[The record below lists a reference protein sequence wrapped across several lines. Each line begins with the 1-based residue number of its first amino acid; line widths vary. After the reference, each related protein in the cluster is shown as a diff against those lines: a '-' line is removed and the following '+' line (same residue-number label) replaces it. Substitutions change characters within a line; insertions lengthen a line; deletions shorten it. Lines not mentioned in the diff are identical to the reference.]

1 MKVSIIIPFYNASA
15 TIERCIKSAIAQT
28 YKNIEIICVDNNSE
42 DDSVNILQKYLNEYS
57 NILFY
62 TESRKGANFARNLGT
77 EKASGA
83 WINYLDADD
92 FLDNSKIDNQVKTLN
107 AIKEHSFIV
116 SSYYYVTTTGEKRK
130 HYIKFSDT
138 WKNLFSGNLGITSSN
153 LFKKTNILKV
163 GMWNEAYK
171 SSQEA
176 ELMFKIIKIY
186 GPPFLMK
193 NEFQTVVYE
202 QKSNI
207 SNVNKS
213 NNLKTFL
220 KLRILILEYLMESEN
235 EYFQKEK
242 QWFLNELLTISLN
255 YFYYDKT
262 FSKRTYN
269 KFLDMRLRINRN
281 LTFNRIMLI
290 LAIKCFGFSFGAFIY
305 KKMNSK

>member
-1 MKVSIIIPFYNASA
+1 
-15 TIERCIKSAIAQT
+15 
-28 YKNIEIICVDNNSE
+28 
-42 DDSVNILQKYLNEYS
+42 
-57 NILFY
+57 
-62 TESRKGANFARNLGT
+62 
-77 EKASGA
+77 
-83 WINYLDADD
+83 
-92 FLDNSKIDNQVKTLN
+92 
-107 AIKEHSFIV
+107 
-116 SSYYYVTTTGEKRK
+116 
-130 HYIKFSDT
+130 
-138 WKNLFSGNLGITSSN
+138 
-153 LFKKTNILKV
+153 
-163 GMWNEAYK
+163 
-171 SSQEA
+171 
-176 ELMFKIIKIY
+176 
-186 GPPFLMK
+186 MK

-269 KFLDMRLRINRN
+269 KFLDMHLRINRN

-290 LAIKCFGFSFGAFIY
+290 LAIKCFGFSFSAFIY